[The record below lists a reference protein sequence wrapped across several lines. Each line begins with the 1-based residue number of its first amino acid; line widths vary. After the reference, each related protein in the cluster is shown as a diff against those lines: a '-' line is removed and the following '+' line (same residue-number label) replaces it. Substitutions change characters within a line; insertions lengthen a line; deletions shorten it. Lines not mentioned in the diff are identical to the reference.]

1 MPALT
6 LQVVSIDAAP
16 VAQPTMHAFEES
28 GGSIGRDDTNFLSLP
43 DKHRRVSRLHATI
56 SFPGGM
62 PTITNSS
69 TSLPLSVGEQQL
81 DGGESMP
88 ITQGALIE
96 IGPYILQAH
105 SGSSALGAL
114 PQQQPPTMRRD
125 TMPTVAPS
133 ANAFRVQAATPAIN
147 FPGADPLANWPAAD
161 SGASLLGLAAPST
174 PAANPW
180 PGQIGSDFTPIAAA
194 PAGNGADMVNPLGA
208 FPAADLSARPA
219 SIPDADPFADLLAGI
234 GNPPAPPSSLSSL
247 GASSPAPY
255 KSSTQPGLSDDPLAA
270 FGGAVP
276 TQGDSLLGRT
286 HGDVI
291 SQRATPGGGLP
302 GDFNPFDMPS
312 SSGRNA
318 ADPLAGLLGTSNNVD
333 PRNGAAVSGGTPSID
348 SLFQSGSLGSTDTS
362 LFGFA
367 PVVRGGD
374 GTIEGLIRSDTTSD
388 PMSLFDSAEAPAA
401 PLARPMRDD
410 SMEVGSAFSPPL
422 ANLPNHPNATPQRPS
437 ADMIASVP
445 ANALAAPSV
454 AVGNP
459 LAFAPM
465 PTPSRVAQPA
475 APVMAR
481 EVTAASPQ
489 PLAQP
494 RHVAPPPSL
503 QSSSPTP
510 QATAVTPLALVAA
523 PVVAASPD
531 ALTDAFLRGAGLA
544 PTALPQGLTPEIMT
558 IVGSLLR
565 SATAG
570 AVDMLAARA
579 ATKREVQASVTI
591 ISVQANNPLKFLP
604 NADAALL
611 QLLDKKMPGF
621 MRADVAMRDA
631 FDDLRAHE
639 VGVIAGT
646 RAALT
651 EVLGKFDP
659 AVLGD
664 KQAKGSVI
672 ESLMPSAR
680 KAKLW
685 DMYLERYLQ
694 IRREAEDD
702 FQSIFGR
709 AFVQAYERETARIK
723 GESPMAGGE

>member
-16 VAQPTMHAFEES
+16 VGQPMPHAFDES
-28 GGSIGRDDTNFLSLP
+28 GGSIGRDDTNFLALP

-81 DGGESMP
+81 DGGESMR

-105 SGSSALGAL
+105 VGGAGREL
-114 PQQQPPTMRRD
+114 APPQPVPPSIRRD
-125 TMPTVAPS
+125 TLPTVMPEVAQIHAIPQAHAPALDS
-133 ANAFRVQAATPAIN
+133 FAS
-147 FPGADPLANWPAAD
+147 DPLANWPGASIGA
-161 SGASLLGLAAPST
+161 SSASLLPHPAPVG
-174 PAANPW
+174 NPG
-180 PGQIGSDFTPIAAA
+180 PDGIGTD
-194 PAGNGADMVNPLGA
+194 LGA
-208 FPAADLSARPA
+208 FGFAGRVGGIGVSDPHASQIRVQL
-219 SIPDADPFADLLAGI
+219 SIPSNADPFADLLAGI
-234 GNPPAPPSSLSSL
+234 GAPPGPPPAASFSASPSPLPNVSHTRLS
-247 GASSPAPY
+247 A
-255 KSSTQPGLSDDPLAA
+255 DPLAA
-270 FGGAVP
+270 FGASMS
-276 TQGDSLLGRT
+276 TQGDSLF
-286 HGDVI
+286 
-291 SQRATPGGGLP
+291 SRAQAYQSGATSVANGLLP
-302 GDFNPFDMPS
+302 DDFNAFHMPS
-312 SSGRNA
+312 SSSRNA
-318 ADPLAGLLGTSNNVD
+318 ADPLAGLIGS
-333 PRNGAAVSGGTPSID
+333 GASGNPSSGSAISGGTPSID
-348 SLFQSGSLGSTDTS
+348 SLFQSGGSDSSDAS
-362 LFGFA
+362 LFGF
-367 PVVRGGD
+367 PPISKGGD
-374 GTIEGLIRSDTTSD
+374 GIIEGLIRSDTASD
-388 PMSLFDSAEAPAA
+388 PLSLFDAPEATSAQSV
-401 PLARPMRDD
+401 RPMRND
-410 SMEVGSAFSPPL
+410 SMEVQSAFAPPL
-422 ANLPNHPNATPQRPS
+422 AMMGDPQSYAVRQPTASMVAALP
-437 ADMIASVP
+437 V
-445 ANALAAPSV
+445 NALAASV
-454 AVGNP
+454 APEATAV
-459 LAFAPM
+459 APRATPVEAM
-465 PTPSRVAQPA
+465 QSAPPPTSIPAWTPAPSRAAAVAA
-475 APVMAR
+475 IAPVM
-481 EVTAASPQ
+481 S
-489 PLAQP
+489 
-494 RHVAPPPSL
+494 
-503 QSSSPTP
+503 
-510 QATAVTPLALVAA
+510 
-523 PVVAASPD
+523 ASPD

-544 PTALPQGLTPEIMT
+544 PSALPHGLTPEIMT

-611 QLLDKKMPGF
+611 QLLGKKMPGF

-664 KQAKGSVI
+664 KLAKGSML

-723 GESPMAGGE
+723 GESPIAGGE

>member
-16 VAQPTMHAFEES
+16 VGQLTLHAFDDG
-28 GGSIGRDDTNFLSLP
+28 GGSIGRDENNFLALP

-69 TSLPLSVGEQQL
+69 NSLPLSVGEQQL

-105 SGSSALGAL
+105 VGAVGRAEPQPTSPAQAIRRDVLPTVMPAAL
-114 PQQQPPTMRRD
+114 PIVPPAYSR
-125 TMPTVAPS
+125 
-133 ANAFRVQAATPAIN
+133 
-147 FPGADPLANWPAAD
+147 PGSNDPLAADPLLNSPAA
-161 SGASLLGLAAPST
+161 SQGGSSFLLPPSASSAVIGLGDFWLDAGQSSAALIPRSPASAPADIFAAPSS
-174 PAANPW
+174 P
-180 PGQIGSDFTPIAAA
+180 FAAA
-194 PAGNGADMVNPLGA
+194 TH
-208 FPAADLSARPA
+208 
-219 SIPDADPFADLLAGI
+219 ADPFADLLAGI
-234 GNPPAPPSSLSSL
+234 GGSPGQPLSQPP
-247 GASSPAPY
+247 GAATAHTSIPQQ
-255 KSSTQPGLSDDPLAA
+255 TQAGMSADPLAA
-270 FGGAVP
+270 LGGSMAAMSPQGNTLLDSSHVQRGNGAAAP
-276 TQGDSLLGRT
+276 T
-286 HGDVI
+286 
-291 SQRATPGGGLP
+291 GLIP
-302 GDFNPFDMPS
+302 ADFNAFHMPS
-312 SSGRNA
+312 SAGRNA
-318 ADPLAGLLGTSNNVD
+318 ADPLADLIGGSPT
-333 PRNGAAVSGGTPSID
+333 VSGSSNAQSIGTPSID
-348 SLFQSGSLGSTDTS
+348 SLFQSGSSGSSDAS

-367 PVVRGGD
+367 PAARGGD
-374 GTIEGLIRSDTTSD
+374 GTIEGLIRSDAASD
-388 PMSLFDSAEAPAA
+388 PLSLFDSIEPTPSPAD
-401 PLARPMRDD
+401 RPMRDN
-410 SMEVGSAFSPPL
+410 SMEVGSAFTPPL
-422 ANLPNHPNATPQRPS
+422 ASMPGTPDRSNQSSFPAAAAMAAALP
-437 ADMIASVP
+437 V
-445 ANALAAPSV
+445 NALAAPIPAYSPASAATPYRPPTQALAPAVVARPV
-454 AVGNP
+454 AVASSFP
-459 LAFAPM
+459 SCPVLAPAIPM
-465 PTPSRVAQPA
+465 
-475 APVMAR
+475 
-481 EVTAASPQ
+481 
-489 PLAQP
+489 
-494 RHVAPPPSL
+494 
-503 QSSSPTP
+503 
-510 QATAVTPLALVAA
+510 
-523 PVVAASPD
+523 VAASPD
-531 ALTDAFLRGAGLA
+531 ALTEAFLRGAGLA
-544 PTALPQGLTPEIMT
+544 TSALPQGLTPEIMT

-611 QLLDKKMPGF
+611 QLLGKKMPGF

-664 KQAKGSVI
+664 KLAKGSVL

>member
-16 VAQPTMHAFEES
+16 VGQPSVYAFDDG
-28 GGSIGRDDTNFLSLP
+28 GGSIGRDETNFLSLP

-105 SGSSALGAL
+105 VGGLGGAAPQAPPPAQFIRRDILPTVMPPAL
-114 PQQQPPTMRRD
+114 PAAPVSYAQPMARD
-125 TMPTVAPS
+125 VLAAEPLLNWPIGNHAPS
-133 ANAFRVQAATPAIN
+133 SLLPPAPPPVAMGLADILSSPGQPYCASTPSA
-147 FPGADPLANWPAAD
+147 P
-161 SGASLLGLAAPST
+161 ASLPADFFAAPPPAAPSY
-174 PAANPW
+174 
-180 PGQIGSDFTPIAAA
+180 G
-194 PAGNGADMVNPLGA
+194 
-208 FPAADLSARPA
+208 LSAA
-219 SIPDADPFADLLAGI
+219 SYGAVNDADPFADLLAGI
-234 GNPPAPPSSLSSL
+234 GGSPGQPSGVSVERFSVPQQTPAGMS
-247 GASSPAPY
+247 A
-255 KSSTQPGLSDDPLAA
+255 DPLAA
-270 FGGAVP
+270 FGGAMGSAP
-276 TQGDSLLGRT
+276 M
-286 HGDVI
+286 HGNTI
-291 SQRATPGGGLP
+291 FGGLQRERGNGAAAGADLA
-302 GDFNPFDMPS
+302 GDFNAFHMPS
-312 SSGRNA
+312 SARRNA
-318 ADPLAGLLGTSNNVD
+318 ADPLADLLGVSPHVGGNTSVQ
-333 PRNGAAVSGGTPSID
+333 STGTPSID
-348 SLFQSGSLGSTDTS
+348 SLFQSGGAGASDAS
-362 LFGFA
+362 LFGFGQ
-367 PVVRGGD
+367 PSRGGD
-374 GTIEGLIRSDTTSD
+374 GSIERLIRSDAASD
-388 PMSLFDSAEAPAA
+388 PLSLFDSIEPPPTAVD
-401 PLARPMRDD
+401 RPMRDN
-410 SMEVGSAFSPPL
+410 SMELGSAFKPPL
-422 ANLPNHPNATPQRPS
+422 ASMSGSPDRSNQASYPAAAAMVAALP
-437 ADMIASVP
+437 D
-445 ANALAAPSV
+445 NALAAMFPSPSPPLPLQPAVAQLLPQASSPWVAARSV
-454 AVGNP
+454 A
-459 LAFAPM
+459 
-465 PTPSRVAQPA
+465 A
-475 APVMAR
+475 APHYVVSQVSAPSI
-481 EVTAASPQ
+481 AS
-489 PLAQP
+489 
-494 RHVAPPPSL
+494 
-503 QSSSPTP
+503 
-510 QATAVTPLALVAA
+510 AA
-523 PVVAASPD
+523 PD
-531 ALTDAFLRGAGLA
+531 ADVLTEAFLRGAGLA
-544 PTALPQGLTPEIMT
+544 PGALPHGLTPEIMT
-558 IVGSLLR
+558 IIGSLLR

-611 QLLDKKMPGF
+611 QLLGKKMPGF

-664 KQAKGSVI
+664 KLAKGSVL

>member
-16 VAQPTMHAFEES
+16 VGQPTMHAFDES
-28 GGSIGRDDTNFLSLP
+28 GGSIGRDDTNFLALP

-56 SFPGGM
+56 SFPGGT

-88 ITQGALIE
+88 ITQGALIG

-105 SGSSALGAL
+105 VGGAGREIAP
-114 PQQQPPTMRRD
+114 PQPAPPPIRRD
-125 TMPTVAPS
+125 TLPTVMPEVAQIHAIP
-133 ANAFRVQAATPAIN
+133 QAHAPAIDSFGSDPLGN
-147 FPGADPLANWPAAD
+147 WPGASIGA
-161 SGASLLGLAAPST
+161 SSASLLLHPAPVG
-174 PAANPW
+174 NPG
-180 PGQIGSDFTPIAAA
+180 PDQIVTD
-194 PAGNGADMVNPLGA
+194 LGA
-208 FPAADLSARPA
+208 FGFAGRVGGIALPDPHASQHRVQS
-219 SIPDADPFADLLAGI
+219 SIPSNADPFADLLVGI
-234 GNPPAPPSSLSSL
+234 GAPPRPPPSAPFS
-247 GASSPAPY
+247 ASPSPLPNVSHAGV
-255 KSSTQPGLSDDPLAA
+255 SADPLAA
-270 FGGAVP
+270 FGGSMS
-276 TQGDSLLGRT
+276 TQGNSLFGRAQAYQS
-286 HGDVI
+286 G
-291 SQRATPGGGLP
+291 ATSVANGLLP
-302 GDFNPFDMPS
+302 DDFNAFHMPS
-312 SSGRNA
+312 SLSRNA
-318 ADPLAGLLGTSNNVD
+318 ADPLAGLMGSGASGD
-333 PRNGAAVSGGTPSID
+333 PSSGSAISGGAPSID
-348 SLFQSGSLGSTDTS
+348 SLFQSGGSDSSDAS
-362 LFGFA
+362 LFGF
-367 PVVRGGD
+367 PPIYNGGD
-374 GTIEGLIRSDTTSD
+374 GAIEGLIRSDTASD
-388 PMSLFDSAEAPAA
+388 PLSLFDTPEATPAQSV
-401 PLARPMRDD
+401 RPMRND
-410 SMEVGSAFSPPL
+410 SMEVGSAFAPPL
-422 ANLPNHPNATPQRPS
+422 AMMGDPQSYAARQPNASMVAALP
-437 ADMIASVP
+437 V
-445 ANALAAPSV
+445 NALAAPVAPVAKAVAPRATPVEAMQSV
-454 AVGNP
+454 PPPTSIPVWTP
-459 LAFAPM
+459 APA
-465 PTPSRVAQPA
+465 RA
-475 APVMAR
+475 APV
-481 EVTAASPQ
+481 AAI
-489 PLAQP
+489 
-494 RHVAPPPSL
+494 
-503 QSSSPTP
+503 
-510 QATAVTPLALVAA
+510 A
-523 PVVAASPD
+523 PVMSASPD

-544 PTALPQGLTPEIMT
+544 PSALPHGLTPEIMT

-611 QLLDKKMPGF
+611 QLLGKKMPGF

-664 KQAKGSVI
+664 KLAKGSML

-723 GESPMAGGE
+723 GESPIAGGE